1 MSELKVSL
9 VLPVEPGLCGVCRHA
24 QVKGTNRGTAY
35 LRCTRA
41 SWDDSLVKYPRLPV
55 IGCVGFEPAD
65 GDAEPGTGG
74 GAGDDVGDDAW
85 KNAWKDAGG
94 DT

>member
-1 MSELKVSL
+1 MSELKLSP
-9 VLPVEPGLCGVCRHA
+9 VLPVEPGLCGLCGHA
-24 QVKGTNRGTAY
+24 LIKGTNRGTAY

-65 GDAEPGTGG
+65 GGRRRGRRQGRPGIRRLTHCR
-74 GAGDDVGDDAW
+74 
-85 KNAWKDAGG
+85 
-94 DT
+94 